1 LIVLD
6 GSAAVDYLL
15 ERAHGE
21 WVDAQIA
28 ADPDVHTPHLL
39 DVEVLNAIRNLLS
52 RGEIRAER
60 ARGALQDLAVL
71 DIARYPHVPLLQAI
85 WQLRPNLSAY
95 DAAYVALAEL
105 LGARVVTTD
114 ARLARAPVAVT
125 ILAP

>member
-39 DVEVLNAIRNLLS
+39 DVEVANAIRNLLS
-52 RGEIRAER
+52 RGEIHAER
-60 ARGALQDLAVL
+60 ARGALQDLALL
-71 DIARYPHVPLLQAI
+71 DIARYPHVPLLQVI
-85 WQLRPNLSAY
+85 WRLRSTLSAY
-95 DAAYVALAEL
+95 DAAYLRILRAL
-105 LGARVVTTD
+105 GRV
-114 ARLARAPVAVT
+114 
-125 ILAP
+125 